1 MPTLFSMS
9 SSDLQLD
16 GMATGQEMN
25 NVELSVTNLK
35 SLELALP
42 ISSPRFST
50 LRPVSQKTQQTQF
63 KRLHNRSAVHSTE
76 NGKRNFCFLLSKE
89 FTKLW

>member
-1 MPTLFSMS
+1 MS

-25 NVELSVTNLK
+25 DEELSVTNLK

-50 LRPVSQKTQQTQF
+50 LRPVSQKTQQAQL
-63 KRLHNRSAVHSTE
+63 KRLHNRSTMYSTE
-76 NGKRNFCFLLSKE
+76 NSKCNLCFAFDCSDSSRNCVR
-89 FTKLW
+89 